1 MRDKNKIMLKRKAR
15 VRGHLVRHLTRPRLV
30 VYRSNEHIYAQIIDH
45 QTGNSVTASSD
56 LTFKGKATKIEKAT
70 KVGEQIAKQA
80 LAKKITKITLDRG
93 PYKYHGRVKALA
105 ESARKA
111 GLEF

>member
-1 MRDKNKIMLKRKAR
+1 MRDKNKIMLKRKSR
-15 VRGHLVRHLTRPRLV
+15 VRGHLLKNLTRPRLLV
-30 VYRSNEHIYAQIIDH
+30 HRTNGHIYAQVVD
-45 QTGNSVTASSD
+45 QAGFCVAAASD
-56 LTFKGKATKIEKAT
+56 LTLKEKVTKIEKAI
-70 KVGEQIAKQA
+70 KVGELVAKKA